1 MMICS
6 ACKSGHG
13 QLFWFFFESYHAIIT
28 VTSLLTD
35 FQCEACFAHIWG
47 EKYSI
52 NTIILFFLISYTEKK
67 TLSISEFR
75 VG

>member
-13 QLFWFFFESYHAIIT
+13 QLFWFFLESYHAIIT
-28 VTSLLTD
+28 LTSLLTD

-47 EKYSI
+47 EKIQYKYYNLFFF
-52 NTIILFFLISYTEKK
+52 NTIYREKK
-67 TLSISEFR
+67 IKHF
-75 VG
+75 